1 MSCVITL
8 KNPALMRFPHLL
20 FNFLNVVFFLL
31 FRNYAPFEKDGYLFW
46 TSLNSLH
53 HRMLCAKFVWNWLNC
68 SGKEDLLNFVNLFR
82 YFVIISSW
90 ERTGSFIRTNWNP
103 LQPMMHCAK
112 FGWNWLNGSRE
123 EDFYLLM
130 YFCSPWK
137 RIGPFIWTNS
147 NLLHPRMHCSLF
159 QWFWR
164 RRWQREKF
172 TPTTTTTA
180 DNGHI
185 LIRKTHLSLPSGEL
199 KIRENI
205 INGETYFPP
214 ILTRASISWIYK
226 KSCMTHK
233 FHIHGNQHQCPVLF
247 NILARLTSY

>member
-1 MSCVITL
+1 
-8 KNPALMRFPHLL
+8 MRFPHLL
-20 FNFLNVVFFLL
+20 FNFLNVLFFFFLL
-31 FRNYAPFEKDGYLFW
+31 FRNYVPFEKDGSFFW

-53 HRMLCAKFVWNWLNC
+53 HRMLCAKFVWNWLSC

-90 ERTGSFIRTNWNP
+90 ERTGSFIWTNLNP

-112 FGWNWLNGSRE
+112 FGWNWLSGSRE

-159 QWFWR
+159 LWNWPSGSGEEDDNVKSLRQQQR
-164 RRWQREKF
+164 RRRTTDTFWSEKL
-172 TPTTTTTA
+172 TWA
-180 DNGHI
+180 
-185 LIRKTHLSLPSGEL
+185 
-199 KIRENI
+199 
-205 INGETYFPP
+205 FPQV
-214 ILTRASISWIYK
+214 S
-226 KSCMTHK
+226 
-233 FHIHGNQHQCPVLF
+233 
-247 NILARLTSY
+247 